1 MEKGTQNKQIGG
13 CQWGALEAKILR
25 RKFVADG
32 NDSSLLARDVFIV
45 LINEIDDAT
54 ANANANK

>member
-13 CQWGALEAKILR
+13 YQWGALEAKILR